1 MRTKLFVFAM
11 LISGILIMTMP
22 ITSMGAVK
30 NLVVNPDFVKD
41 IEGWVFGADY
51 GTFDIDKAEKG
62 IVGNAVL
69 ADVTKVGANAWE
81 PELHSP
87 AFDLTNGKKFT
98 MSFWARGEKARAL
111 GTKFEQLDLWGGPS
125 QDINITDKWAEY
137 HFVPLMD
144 IGSPPQFVVHI
155 QFSGQT
161 GKVWFSHFLVY
172 EGDFVAEALTSVTPT
187 GRLATAWGEIKK

>member
-69 ADVTKVGANAWE
+69 ANVTKVGVNAWE
-81 PELHSP
+81 PELH
-87 AFDLTNGKKFT
+87 
-98 MSFWARGEKARAL
+98 MR
-111 GTKFEQLDLWGGPS
+111 
-125 QDINITDKWAEY
+125 
-137 HFVPLMD
+137 
-144 IGSPPQFVVHI
+144 
-155 QFSGQT
+155 
-161 GKVWFSHFLVY
+161 
-172 EGDFVAEALTSVTPT
+172 
-187 GRLATAWGEIKK
+187 